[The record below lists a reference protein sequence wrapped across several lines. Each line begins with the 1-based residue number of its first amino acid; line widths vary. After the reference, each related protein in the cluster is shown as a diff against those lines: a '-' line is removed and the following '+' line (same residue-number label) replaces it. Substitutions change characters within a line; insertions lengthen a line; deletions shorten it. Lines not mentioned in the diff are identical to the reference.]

1 MSARSYDVILTVD
14 DATGFQATNV
24 LIGNTSATT
33 GTIANVNLTTNELKV
48 KLNNLQ
54 QEFSS
59 SEEVHSNTI
68 VTANA
73 VSGDGLLTTANFLS
87 NVYSANSTTAIAT
100 VSSITQS
107 AFKAQKNAFTQ
118 NPIVRLYSIY
128 YPGEWYPP
136 NAAGNPTG
144 QGAGKAWPNNFP
156 LRFAEIVGD
165 LTSDI
170 LYNVSLGGTSYIPF
184 PVNSSTLSQGSE
196 GTIDE
201 ISVDIFNVDNI
212 ITTLVEDPFLAGN
225 NSSNSVTATVNGE
238 LVNGIDPR
246 TVPGTTGNPDGLDYD
261 ADIVAYYGTSNA
273 SFDRTQ
279 TLLVGGTWT
288 EQKMDTRDLLGGVV
302 EIKTTFANFLD
313 TWPEYSSVESV
324 RSNVVEVYNALPYR
338 VGDNVRAKIGTTEA
352 TIQAIEENS
361 YLFLSNELDSNVAIG
376 VPLYIVNQEADSESY
391 VEDKFKIDQLEALN
405 DSVAKFS
412 LISWLQYFKLVT
424 PKRKYY
430 KNTCQWVYKG
440 PECQYPGPAGG
451 QIPGAATGV
460 VANTN
465 PIAANNEIA
474 ADSSG
479 DICSKSLQ
487 ACTLRNNQLHFGGF
501 PGTGRT
507 LPRQ

>member
-68 VTANA
+68 ITANA

-136 NAAGNPTG
+136 NAASNPTG

-201 ISVDIFNVDNI
+201 ISVDIFNVDNWR
-212 ITTLVEDPFLAGN
+212 
-225 NSSNSVTATVNGE
+225 
-238 LVNGIDPR
+238 ID
-246 TVPGTTGNPDGLDYD
+246 
-261 ADIVAYYGTSNA
+261 
-273 SFDRTQ
+273 
-279 TLLVGGTWT
+279 
-288 EQKMDTRDLLGGVV
+288 
-302 EIKTTFANFLD
+302 
-313 TWPEYSSVESV
+313 SV
-324 RSNVVEVYNALPYR
+324 RHN
-338 VGDNVRAKIGTTEA
+338 
-352 TIQAIEENS
+352 
-361 YLFLSNELDSNVAIG
+361 F
-376 VPLYIVNQEADSESY
+376 
-391 VEDKFKIDQLEALN
+391 
-405 DSVAKFS
+405 
-412 LISWLQYFKLVT
+412 
-424 PKRKYY
+424 
-430 KNTCQWVYKG
+430 
-440 PECQYPGPAGG
+440 
-451 QIPGAATGV
+451 
-460 VANTN
+460 
-465 PIAANNEIA
+465 
-474 ADSSG
+474 
-479 DICSKSLQ
+479 
-487 ACTLRNNQLHFGGF
+487 
-501 PGTGRT
+501 
-507 LPRQ
+507 